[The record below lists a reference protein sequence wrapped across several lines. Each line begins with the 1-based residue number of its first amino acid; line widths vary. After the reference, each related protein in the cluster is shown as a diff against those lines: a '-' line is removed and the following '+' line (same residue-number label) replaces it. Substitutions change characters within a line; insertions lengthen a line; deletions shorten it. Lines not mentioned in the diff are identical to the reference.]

1 LETLLEGMKGV
12 MNGTSDC
19 VAEERRSREAEG
31 MRVEE
36 RIERLE
42 EKVKDIKRSADNMA
56 DEQVHKNIRRAER
69 EMERKVQHSGKC
81 LKLLDIDFGKVTEDR
96 MWMVRSIIAWMKDDV
111 HQNDVGSYE
120 RVMRRTR
127 VQILGRGT
135 VPGRGAGGKT
145 IYTVPVLLECQSK
158 NDAMELDG
166 ILKGAGYFSTF
177 HWPTEMMDFVKEAR
191 EEIKKIGYGE
201 STHFIRIRP
210 EDRNGETQ
218 IRADVKEKNGG
229 KWQVKAFWQCPP
241 IEKRMWGML
250 NGLFTPRLVG
260 RRSY

>member
-1 LETLLEGMKGV
+1 M
-12 MNGTSDC
+12 
-19 VAEERRSREAEG
+19 
-31 MRVEE
+31 
-36 RIERLE
+36 
-42 EKVKDIKRSADNMA
+42 KRSADNIA
-56 DEQVHKNIRRAER
+56 DEQVHVSIRRAEQ
-69 EMERKVQHSGKC
+69 EMEKKVQHSGKC

-96 MWMVRSIIAWMKDDV
+96 MWMVRSIITWMKDDV

-135 VPGRGAGGKT
+135 VPGRGSGGKT

-177 HWPTEMMDFVKEAR
+177 HWPTEMMEFVKEAR

-201 STHFIRIRP
+201 GTHFIRIRP
-210 EDRNGETQ
+210 EERNGETQ

>member
-1 LETLLEGMKGV
+1 M
-12 MNGTSDC
+12 
-19 VAEERRSREAEG
+19 
-31 MRVEE
+31 
-36 RIERLE
+36 
-42 EKVKDIKRSADNMA
+42 
-56 DEQVHKNIRRAER
+56 
-69 EMERKVQHSGKC
+69 
-81 LKLLDIDFGKVTEDR
+81 
-96 MWMVRSIIAWMKDDV
+96 
-111 HQNDVGSYE
+111 
-120 RVMRRTR
+120 
-127 VQILGRGT
+127 
-135 VPGRGAGGKT
+135 
-145 IYTVPVLLECQSK
+145 YTVPVLLECQSR

-177 HWPTEMMDFVKEAR
+177 HWPTEMMEFVKEAR

-210 EDRNGETQ
+210 ENGETQ